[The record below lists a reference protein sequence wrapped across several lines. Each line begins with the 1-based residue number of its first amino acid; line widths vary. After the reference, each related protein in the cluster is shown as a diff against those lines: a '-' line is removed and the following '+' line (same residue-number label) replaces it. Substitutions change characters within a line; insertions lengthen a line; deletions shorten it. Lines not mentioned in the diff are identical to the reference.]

1 MNDQIRYSDYSETL
15 QESHSTYW
23 KDIEAIAF
31 FLQSAL
37 EGLRPNPFFRGSG
50 RLGPPSPEKI
60 PSTIQVLKASQ
71 YYGASRIECT
81 FAQEDKVSSSF
92 SYTLRSLELAKAN
105 WTQVLSADPTATTDS
120 WEDQIYSK
128 SLDLNMEEYSEICL
142 YADLAHFRSVYLDAL
157 RLWPVYHSSILD
169 GCPRIELTLSAS
181 FDLEDYFDTYLLTNR
196 ITDENLIRKRYLE
209 SVSILNLPNLRF
221 S

>member
-1 MNDQIRYSDYSETL
+1 MKDQIRYSDYSEEL
-15 QESHSTYW
+15 EKGHSSYW
-23 KDIEAIAF
+23 KDIGSIAF

-37 EGLRPNPFFRGSG
+37 EGLRSNPFFRGSG
-50 RLGPPSPEKI
+50 RLGPPFPERT

-92 SYTLRSLELAKAN
+92 SYNLRSLDLVQGN
-105 WTQVLSADPTATTDS
+105 WTQILSVDPTAASDS

-128 SLDLNMEEYSEICL
+128 PLGFTMEEYIEICL
-142 YADLAHFRSVYLDAL
+142 HSDLAHFRSVYLDAL
-157 RLWPVYHSSILD
+157 RLWPKYNSSIID
-169 GCPRIELTLSAS
+169 GCPRVELTLSSS
-181 FDLEDYFDTYLLTNR
+181 FDLEDYFDTYLLTNM
-196 ITDENLIRKRYLE
+196 ITDESLIRKRYLE
-209 SVSILNLPNLRF
+209 SVSVLGLPNLRF